1 MSKRSLSTS
10 YLEDQWLE
18 GCVEVGDGT
27 NQREAVESGVAGEDV
42 LEQDT
47 GESTALKTLNDLK
60 CILTLGA
67 EIAPSFPSEKMAVL
81 VVLLLTICTQELIFY
96 GVHSTPQ
103 VELERQR
110 TLDFILQEGQRALA
124 QLEAV
129 GQSFQTLGRGK
140 EVLQLLEEF
149 RTPQK
154 ESNSKELA
162 VEARMSS
169 YRIVQCKE
177 ALQQLQPWIQSS
189 ISIPEEVAERL
200 LKVVSHTRQA
210 GKARLRRDLNAAAWV
225 EIVQERFGVST
236 IAEKQRLRRPL
247 PPRLRPEDQIMKY
260 QNHYGLLALALA
272 RSIQTAR
279 KDQPVE
285 HQRDAQHLH
294 GDQQQQKDNQ
304 TLHEQQHPSTSHISD
319 NNDDS
324 RPTPQPAVD
333 QPATATNSVLAHA
346 LHHPLPSPVPRQGP
360 LLTTSN
366 TLVNLPLLDPTQSS
380 PADSQQNIPIA
391 QAERWEQSPP
401 HSTPSG
407 YESQHAAMAQE
418 WSMFNSSTANSVLR
432 ANAPLHTT
440 IRYRHQAG
448 MQHHIHPVSS
458 DASYVWWYAPSP
470 FGFEVDSLAAF
481 PHPLPLPRPIPAA
494 TLSPSGYIRTVF
506 PLTASST
513 GSPTPRN
520 PLPTPQFPSPRPSAD
535 PSRLPQPTEG
545 LSLRFSRP
553 ILHRPPS
560 DVPRHGPE
568 PSTLVSGGRRS
579 IPSWRFEPPRAFW
592 PPTAG
597 GDQGDAHLPSTHNLV
612 DLDPLGPLVAEAL
625 SSALSDSDSPT
636 GSGQGPHRDQ
646 GWP

>member
-27 NQREAVESGVAGEDV
+27 NQKKAARARGGQKGGVER
-42 LEQDT
+42 DT

-60 CILTLGA
+60 CIVTLGV
-67 EIAPSFPSEKMAVL
+67 EIAPSLPSEKMAVL
-81 VVLLLTICTQELIFY
+81 VVLLLTICTQELVLY

-110 TLDFILQEGQRALA
+110 TLNFILQEGRRALA

-129 GQSFQTLGRGK
+129 GQSYQTLGQGR
-140 EVLQLLEEF
+140 EILQLLEEF

-154 ESNSKELA
+154 KSNSKALA
-162 VEARMSS
+162 LEATISS
-169 YRIVQCKE
+169 YRIEQCKE
-177 ALQQLQPWIQSS
+177 ALQQLQSWIQSS
-189 ISIPEEVAERL
+189 VSIPEEVAERAL
-200 LKVVSHTRQA
+200 NLVSLTRHL
-210 GKARLRRDLNAAAWV
+210 GKARLKMDANAGGWV
-225 EIVQERFGVST
+225 ASIQAQLCLFA
-236 IAEKQRLRRPL
+236 IAEQHRVRRPFFRRL
-247 PPRLRPEDQIMKY
+247 PAEEEIAKY
-260 QNHYGLLALALA
+260 QARYEPLTQALA

-279 KDQPVE
+279 KHQPVE
-285 HQRDAQHLH
+285 HQGHVY

-333 QPATATNSVLAHA
+333 QPAAVTTDAQAHA
-346 LHHPLPSPVPRQGP
+346 LHHPPPLPVPRQGP

-407 YESQHAAMAQE
+407 YELQQAAMAQE
-418 WSMFNSSTANSVLR
+418 RSMLDCSTANSILR

-440 IRYRHQAG
+440 IRYRHQA
-448 MQHHIHPVSS
+448 
-458 DASYVWWYAPSP
+458 
-470 FGFEVDSLAAF
+470 
-481 PHPLPLPRPIPAA
+481 
-494 TLSPSGYIRTVF
+494 
-506 PLTASST
+506 
-513 GSPTPRN
+513 
-520 PLPTPQFPSPRPSAD
+520 
-535 PSRLPQPTEG
+535 
-545 LSLRFSRP
+545 
-553 ILHRPPS
+553 
-560 DVPRHGPE
+560 
-568 PSTLVSGGRRS
+568 
-579 IPSWRFEPPRAFW
+579 
-592 PPTAG
+592 AG